1 MFCRVIESI
10 LSIVFYAKYGRC
22 DVHICLTM
30 GSTLASMF
38 VVVGYLG
45 LYSLSDKTS
54 YRKIS
59 KSWSRKIGCYNDRI
73 SLTFDMHLG
82 NAAAEVRVK
91 FQCDWKTT
99 EPLKPTPRML
109 QFSQVKRND
118 RIHKLHRSC
127 LLYYF
132 ANETFENDYT
142 FLENNLKALI
152 WYFFKTIF
160 LLSSFATFAK

>member
-22 DVHICLTM
+22 DVHICLLM

-73 SLTFDMHLG
+73 SLTFDRHLG

-99 EPLKPTPRML
+99 RASETHAQDVAVFTSEKEWPNPQEEQILFVVLFRERNLWKWLYISRKQLEGLDLVFFQNNFPLIILRH
-109 QFSQVKRND
+109 
-118 RIHKLHRSC
+118 IC
-127 LLYYF
+127 
-132 ANETFENDYT
+132 
-142 FLENNLKALI
+142 
-152 WYFFKTIF
+152 
-160 LLSSFATFAK
+160 